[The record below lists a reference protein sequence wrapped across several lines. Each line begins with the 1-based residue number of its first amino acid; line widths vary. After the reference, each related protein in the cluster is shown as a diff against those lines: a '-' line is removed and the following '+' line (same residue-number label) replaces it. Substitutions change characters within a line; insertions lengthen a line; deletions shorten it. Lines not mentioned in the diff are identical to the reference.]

1 MALVSYI
8 EQLHVG
14 LMDFPKNTF
23 KYFNIL
29 HTRDILTITRQ
40 VTTPRYNHDSSDECN
55 GLPRLG
61 GYLITC
67 RWSVSH
73 FNA

>member
-1 MALVSYI
+1 MALVFFYA

-14 LMDFPKNTF
+14 LMDFSRNTF

-29 HTRDILTITRQ
+29 HTRDILMITQ
-40 VTTPRYNHDSSDECN
+40 LVTTPRYNHDSSDESN

-61 GYLITC
+61 GYKITC
-67 RWSVSH
+67 R
-73 FNA
+73 